1 MALYSQNPAL
11 KVRVFKAL
19 IIDAKIGSDFWPS
32 TLTNWAHFFHGAI
45 ESQALHEVSTK
56 RFTSKVFKHLESIE
70 NMGPSTASIGKNLSN
85 LSPHQPAT
93 GLGGS
98 ILTSIIDALK
108 VRICRAGFWLKKAKI
123 RKKPQFKKVLS
134 SSLLKQYQY
143 LDQPKNLP
151 KFLFQLRELMLEIKS
166 VSTESF
172 FINYLYNNSKTTEQ
186 SVLKIYSL

>member
-56 RFTSKVFKHLESIE
+56 KFTSKVFKHLESIE
-70 NMGPSTASIGKNLSN
+70 NMGPSMALIGKNLSN

-108 VRICRAGFWLKKAKI
+108 VRIWRAGFWMKKAKI
-123 RKKPQFKKVLS
+123 WKKVLS

-143 LDQPKNLP
+143 LDQPKKLP
-151 KFLFQLRELMLEIKS
+151 KFLFQLRELMFEIKS

-186 SVLKIYSL
+186 IVIRIYSL

>member
-1 MALYSQNPAL
+1 MRPWNARLCTCLGQKSC
-11 KVRVFKAL
+11 FKRLLTPL
-19 IIDAKIGSDFWPS
+19 IDCK
-32 TLTNWAHFFHGAI
+32 T
-45 ESQALHEVSTK
+45 
-56 RFTSKVFKHLESIE
+56 
-70 NMGPSTASIGKNLSN
+70 GPSTASIGKNLSN

-123 RKKPQFKKVLS
+123 RKKVLS

-143 LDQPKNLP
+143 LDQPKKLP

-186 SVLKIYSL
+186 IVLRIYSL

>member
-143 LDQPKNLP
+143 LDQPKKLP

-186 SVLKIYSL
+186 IVLRIYSM